1 VGGKKERGVSG
12 KKKEVEREKRRKKK
26 RLRNRNRKIEKKNT
40 KKKNSPH
47 LDLPGL
53 ELPARRPV
61 QRRHVHATR
70 DEHVPARLGNGFQRP
85 LDPVEDR
92 AQRPGAQLDRQRRS
106 GPRDDVADGETG
118 SVLVALDGGRVP
130 LKPDD
135 LADEAS
141 GADADELV
149 HRGAAHGVGDD
160 DGAGDAADVAE

>member
-1 VGGKKERGVSG
+1 MG
-12 KKKEVEREKRRKKK
+12 RRKKSNEK
-26 RLRNRNRKIEKKNT
+26 KEGKKNDFEIEIGKSKKKNT

>member
-1 VGGKKERGVSG
+1 MG
-12 KKKEVEREKRRKKK
+12 RRKKSNEK
-26 RLRNRNRKIEKKNT
+26 KEGKKTTLKSKSENRKKIR
-40 KKKNSPH
+40 KKNSSH